1 MERGWRSNERLPLLG
16 GVASKRIAA
25 VVLAAGCILLAGCQN
40 LGTYRPPAWMGSFR
54 PARPSSVASAGSM
67 KPLTA
72 EQKADMQFA
81 LGRSAESRGET
92 DVAIQAYRE
101 AVKQDD
107 RHGDA
112 YHRLALLYERKG
124 DLQQAD
130 SFYAMALERASQ
142 NPELHCDRGY
152 CLYLQGKFSEAEAS
166 YLQALQLR
174 PEFARAHV
182 NYGLLLARTGR
193 DDEALHQFFQAGIS
207 ESQARFNLA
216 FAMLLENRTRDAR
229 HQLQLARRLDR
240 NPTTIQRVD
249 HLEELLTTT
258 QHPRRL
264 PAFEPLAGHQPQ
276 EQR

>member
-1 MERGWRSNERLPLLG
+1 MVWGWKTDALTLVSG
-16 GVASKRIAA
+16 GASKRITA
-25 VVLAAGCILLAGCQN
+25 VVLAGGCILLAGCQN

-54 PARPSSVASAGSM
+54 PSRPSSVVSASSM
-67 KPLTA
+67 KPMSS

-81 LGRSAESRGET
+81 LGRSAESRGEM

-107 RHGDA
+107 RRGDA

-124 DLQQAD
+124 DLPQAD
-130 SFYAMALERASQ
+130 ACYAKALERAPQ
-142 NPELHCDRGY
+142 DAEIHCDLGY
-152 CLYLQGKFSEAEAS
+152 CLYLQGKFPEAEAR
-166 YLQALQLR
+166 YLTALKLR
-174 PEFARAHV
+174 PDFARAHT

-207 ESQARFNLA
+207 ESQARLNLA
-216 FAMLLENRTRDAR
+216 FAMLLENRAEEAR
-229 HQLQLARRLDR
+229 HQLLLARRLDK
-240 NPTTIQRVD
+240 NPATIKRVN

-264 PAFEPLAGHQPQ
+264 PAFEPFAGREPQ
-276 EQR
+276 ARR